1 MTARCWKLIRLVASA
16 CRCQEE
22 TSVNV
27 IPISCSREKCMSYC
41 AGRHGFF
48 WAGRGQ
54 RDRTSTRGALHPQ
67 LLSHSWW
74 CMKYE
79 CNQWEVQRVDNSM
92 MCKSLRKLTMWM
104 SRLLRL
110 DFGLPR
116 FSTEAVVILMH
127 VVAAP
132 CAGSSRR
139 AWFECAGA
147 DLSSWAIGHVDFSGI
162 ISMDSR
168 WSCLCR

>member
-1 MTARCWKLIRLVASA
+1 
-16 CRCQEE
+16 
-22 TSVNV
+22 
-27 IPISCSREKCMSYC
+27 MSYC
-41 AGRHGFF
+41 TGQHGFF

-92 MCKSLRKLTMWM
+92 MCRSLRKLTMWM

-139 AWFECAGA
+139 WWCECAGA
-147 DLSSWAIGHVDFSGI
+147 DLSSWAICHVDFSDIYNKHGFTMKLFVQIKWVVTYIYLNVCTYLYIYIYIHTYFYVCI
-162 ISMDSR
+162 I
-168 WSCLCR
+168 